1 MLENDWSEIERVVG
15 EALELPEP
23 ERRVYIENA
32 GLPHGI
38 RRRAESLLDA
48 CRRSDGYLEEP
59 PVLLDLAEAPAG
71 ERVGSHCGS
80 WRLTEVLGSGGMGTV
95 YRAERD
101 DQQFSQVAAVKVIGA
116 GPVGTSLERR
126 FREER
131 QILARLEHPNIA
143 RLIDGGVANDGSSY
157 LVMEYVDGA
166 PIGAWCRERSLD
178 TRDRLRLFRKVC
190 EAVGYAHQNLVVH
203 CDLKSGNILITPDG
217 VPKLLDFGIARFLAR
232 DDEVTATL
240 WKPMTPDYASPEQIR
255 GVPLSI
261 ASDIYSL
268 GVLLYELLTGN
279 RPYRLAG
286 KTLDEVLEIVC
297 EREPEKPQTGAKDL
311 DAIVLKAMRKE
322 PARRYSSAGE
332 LSADI
337 GRYLDGLPVE
347 AQPPSA
353 GYVLGKFVARH
364 RAGVAVAALVVLFA
378 AVAGGVIFRQSRIAE
393 QRFDQV
399 RQLAHFMIFDLH
411 DAVRPLAGSTP
422 VRKMMAAQG
431 LEYLDKLA
439 ASAGGDESLQ
449 RELGLAYLRLGD
461 VSGKPSQAN
470 LGDSPG
476 AIRSY
481 RKALALLEPLYSKY
495 PADLALGRAVA
506 RIYQNLSEVYNVA
519 QKGGAEAHTAAEM
532 VLRVNQKMAQASP
545 GADTREGLAIAY
557 FTLANVDANIGRRRE
572 ALEGLQQATRIFED
586 LLAEQ
591 AGDATRQRNA
601 ALGHKYIASLM
612 VDLGDAEHSEPH
624 LERAEELDSRRVD
637 ASPSNRQ
644 AKLDLSFDYSQDG
657 TFFKNTKHDYAAA
670 LDSFEKALAI
680 REELSGSDP
689 RDVQLRDRIAY
700 LHGEIAAVLLSL
712 KRHAEARDHAAQAV
726 KIAGGLLAH
735 EASPHN
741 REMLAQAQE
750 TLRKTETATLDR
762 DAR

>member
-32 GLPHGI
+32 GLPNGI

-80 WRLTEVLGSGGMGTV
+80 WRLTGVLGSGGMGTV

-116 GPVGTSLERR
+116 GPVGASLERR

-166 PIGAWCRERSLD
+166 LIGAWCRERSLD

-203 CDLKSGNILITPDG
+203 CDLKPGNILITPDG

-261 ASDIYSL
+261 ASDVYSL

-311 DAIVLKAMRKE
+311 DAIVLKAIRKE

-353 GYVLGKFVARH
+353 GYVLGKFAARH

-411 DAVRPLAGSTP
+411 DAIRPLAGSTP
-422 VRKMMAAQG
+422 VRRMMAAQG

-532 VLRVNQKMAQASP
+532 VLRVNQKMAEASP

-612 VDLGDAEHSEPH
+612 VDLGEAEHSEPH

-657 TFFKNTKHDYAAA
+657 TFFKNTKHAYAAA

-712 KRHAEARDHAAQAV
+712 KRQAEARDHAAQAV